1 MNNLFFL
8 WLVQQCYSHLF
19 YGINNLLQFHIEV
32 SQLKC
37 VDHLYEHKHIQTKFT
52 KNCDN
57 KKVKRK
63 ALIHKLKTK
72 GLGQCPKSF
81 KIMCVLVL
89 HRSTNHA

>member
-1 MNNLFFL
+1 MSTN
-8 WLVQQCYSHLF
+8 
-19 YGINNLLQFHIEV
+19 
-32 SQLKC
+32 
-37 VDHLYEHKHIQTKFT
+37 HIQTKFT

-89 HRSTNHA
+89 HRSTNHEHNTKDFDNKKEKQGFHLS